1 MSFLRKVNLSHPG
14 ETDEQCVRALWFMDR
29 TGFSGAAEGGGGVR
43 EEGGGF
49 TRMKGETLY

>member
-29 TGFSGAAEGGGGVR
+29 TGFSGAAEGGEGG
-43 EEGGGF
+43 GGGF

>member
-29 TGFSGAAEGGGGVR
+29 TGFSGAAVGGGGG
-43 EEGGGF
+43 GGGF